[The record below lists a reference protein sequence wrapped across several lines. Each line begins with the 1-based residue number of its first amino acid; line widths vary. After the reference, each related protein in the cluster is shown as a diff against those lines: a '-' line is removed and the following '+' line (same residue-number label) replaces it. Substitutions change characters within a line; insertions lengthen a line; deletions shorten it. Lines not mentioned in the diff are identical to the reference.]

1 MSKCVVNHCVYC
13 GAEVKSTTHLKKA
26 ICKACHPEFLRVANT
41 IRQRATRGTITREEV
56 HPLIDAIMVGWAIE
70 DVKHRKTRKT
80 QTKALLP
87 VVHCKWCGRETR
99 SADGFCN
106 YCRSE
111 GFNNVYEALGH
122 SNGWEKRGMVGA
134 VKVVDGWR
142 GRPVAGGK
150 TLRARMSAD

>member
-1 MSKCVVNHCVYC
+1 MAKKVISHCVYC
-13 GAEVKSTTHLKKA
+13 GEKVESTTPLKKA
-26 ICKACHPEFLRVANT
+26 ICKHCHGEFMKVANR
-41 IRQRATRGTITREEV
+41 IRARFVRGVITREEV

-70 DVKHRKTRKT
+70 DVKHRNERKANP
-80 QTKALLP
+80 KVIRP
-87 VVHCKWCGRETR
+87 VTHCKWCGRETR
-99 SADGFCN
+99 SEDGFCC

-122 SNGWEKRGMVGA
+122 SNGWEKRGVVGA
-134 VKVVDGWR
+134 VKVVSGWR